1 MVDNIIIDN
10 METSTQPSTRG
21 SRRGA
26 HAEPA
31 HDFVSEDSASQHSFA
46 SAEEHVRDRRHVY
59 LSTSLV
65 TARNITL
72 ADVIVEECDIRRLHE
87 RIVRATAQAR
97 DHLNPYGIIDP
108 RAILKQLNAVSFV
121 ATMVEYERVG
131 ELAVAAERLLTQF
144 AHQRQRQQR

>member
-1 MVDNIIIDN
+1 
-10 METSTQPSTRG
+10 
-21 SRRGA
+21 
-26 HAEPA
+26 
-31 HDFVSEDSASQHSFA
+31 
-46 SAEEHVRDRRHVY
+46 
-59 LSTSLV
+59 V
-65 TARNITL
+65 TTRNITL

-97 DHLNPYGIIDP
+97 DHLNTYGIIDP